1 VQTDSLAA
9 VLRAWAVPI
18 GVAALWMLLIWS
30 VHRESP
36 RTLVSF
42 HGLLHAAIVEE
53 LAGPGKMTLPP
64 ENPFFAG
71 QPVAYYWF
79 FHLLAAQLVSL
90 FSLNLFHA
98 METVILFAAGI
109 LMIVAVSLGRKL
121 YKSTMAGVL
130 MGYLI
135 MAGTNPLGIFFA
147 IADVARNGM
156 QALDDDPDYLWGVV
170 HPLYSMIRY
179 NDFGGLYGPLFNF
192 FLNIT
197 SRPAALASLLLT
209 ALCLYLAL
217 SRKRPAHFIFFG
229 LAFALT
235 TALSPIIGLTT
246 GAALGAGLVVTWLWE
261 GRFSK
266 RSEPLITPATIIWA
280 GLAMVLGILLAA
292 PTYYHLISGPSSS
305 SAQLSL
311 FSVRGLRHALSVTLS
326 ILPLAAI
333 AVIGLVKA
341 PRDRRPFLV
350 VLFLSALALLALNVA
365 ITLPAGNQSNMFHA
379 AAVLLAV
386 PAAGAV
392 LRRNTPQDTT
402 ARCSGRAALVIA
414 LIFLPTLLA
423 LLAAYVDR
431 PPVPASFESVH
442 IERLPRD
449 SDLALFY
456 EWARNETGR
465 DAVFI
470 VDPRERVALCGN
482 TLELPAMT
490 GRSILTEH
498 SRHYLAE
505 PYPESG
511 ARVDMATRL
520 VSGEE
525 PRASDVA
532 YLSSFNR
539 PVFIISYSSE
549 DSLLINQMKSHY
561 GPPVFQQGD
570 VSVYKWPL
578 P

>member
-1 VQTDSLAA
+1 
-9 VLRAWAVPI
+9 VPL
-18 GVAALWMLLIWS
+18 GVAAIWILLIWS
-30 VHRESP
+30 IHRESP

-42 HGLLHAAIVEE
+42 HGLLHAAVVEE
-53 LAGPGKMTLPP
+53 LAGSNTASLPP

-90 FSLNLFHA
+90 FSLNVFHA
-98 METVILFAAGI
+98 METVILLATGG
-109 LMIVAVSLGRKL
+109 LMIVAVVLGRKL
-121 YKSTMAGVL
+121 YNSTLAGVL

-197 SRPAALASLLLT
+197 SRPASLAALLLT
-209 ALCLYLAL
+209 ALCFYWAL
-217 SRKRPAHFIFFG
+217 SRRRPAQFILLG

-246 GAALGAGLVVTWLWE
+246 GAALGAGLVATWLWE
-261 GRFSK
+261 RRFSK
-266 RSEPLITPATIIWA
+266 SPEPLITPVTILWV
-280 GLAMVLGILLAA
+280 GLAIALGILIAA

-311 FSVRGLRHALSVTLS
+311 FSIRGLKHLLSVTLS
-326 ILPLAAI
+326 ILPLTVI
-333 AVIGLVKA
+333 ALIGLVKA

-350 VLFLSALALLALNVA
+350 ILFLSALALLALNVA
-365 ITLPAGNQSNMFHA
+365 FTLPAGNQSNMFHA

-386 PAAGAV
+386 PAAGAI
-392 LRRNTPQDTT
+392 LRRETAQDATV
-402 ARCSGRAALVIA
+402 RCSGRKAVVIA
-414 LIFLPTLLA
+414 LVFLPTLLT
-423 LLAAYVDR
+423 LLAAYVNR
-431 PPVPASFESVH
+431 PPVPASFDGVH

-449 SDLALFY
+449 SDLALLY
-456 EWARNETGR
+456 QWARNETDR
-465 DAVFI
+465 EAIFI
-470 VDPRERVALCGN
+470 VDPRERVAMCGN
-482 TLELPAMT
+482 TVELPAMT
-490 GRSILTEH
+490 GRAILTEH

-511 ARVDMATRL
+511 ARVDMAIRL

-525 PRASDVA
+525 PRGSDRA
-532 YLSSFNR
+532 YLSSFKR

-549 DSLLINQMKSHY
+549 DSLLSDQMKSHY
-561 GPPVFQQGD
+561 GSPVFQQGKIA
-570 VSVYKWPL
+570 VYKWPVL
-578 P
+578 